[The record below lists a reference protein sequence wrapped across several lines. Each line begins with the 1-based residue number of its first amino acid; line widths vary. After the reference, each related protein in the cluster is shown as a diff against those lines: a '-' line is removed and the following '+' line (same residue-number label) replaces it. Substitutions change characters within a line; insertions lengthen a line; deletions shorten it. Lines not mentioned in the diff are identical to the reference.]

1 MTYADDRLTA
11 ADMLAEDGQ
20 SVTLTYVGTSVY
32 DPATGETTNT
42 APDPE
47 TVSGAIFPL
56 SAFRKAQGNVIE
68 GDQQLLL
75 SALNTGGTAIAAPEV
90 NGTITDANADTW
102 TLIAVDPLSP
112 GGTDVLYDCVIRR
125 SGP

>member
-1 MTYADDRLTA
+1 MTYAADRLSVPQS
-11 ADMLAEDGQ
+11 LAEDGQ

-47 TVSGAIFPL
+47 MVQGVIFPL
-56 SAFRKAQGNVIE
+56 SAFRKAQGNVVE

-75 SALNTGGTAIAAPEV
+75 SALNTAGAAITAPQV
-90 NGTITDANADTW
+90 NGTITDANANVW
-102 TLIAVDPLSP
+102 TIIASDPLSP
-112 GGTDVLYDCVIRR
+112 AGIDVLHDLVIRR
-125 SGP
+125 AA